1 MAKNPFLSSRL
12 SCGAMQRNEPSGLRR
27 HIFAHLH
34 DGDQIVAHATIRR
47 QRLATVAKTSDQ
59 SIYVRYKNR
68 TGVIPLRGVSV
79 GALYLITEP
88 SPCNP
93 RLQDLSENTA

>member
-1 MAKNPFLSSRL
+1 MAKTPFLSSRL
-12 SCGAMQRNEPSGLRR
+12 SYDAMQRNEPSDLRR
-27 HIFAHLH
+27 HIIAHLH
-34 DGDQIVAHATIRR
+34 DGDQIVTHTTIRR

-59 SIYVRYKNR
+59 LLYVRYKNR